1 MKKLLFL
8 LGGVVTLTACS
19 SDTVFDEQGTDEEL
33 PMGTNSFNP
42 DNPGHYD
49 PGSILNGPGDNYY
62 SPWDI
67 KYRND
72 VIPTYTIMNHTAGEG
87 YSIFELHLTPYI
99 GLAYYDGVNDGQYH
113 DAYQA
118 SLTPPALIADLTN
131 GNYPNLYQ
139 NGNEI
144 GELIPA
150 KPIVLD
156 GSSINHSEVSISSY
170 ADHCPVNPH
179 APGSSPGWNPEDRF
193 FDISGAATPQEQA
206 VLARYGK
213 VFFYEYRVIL
223 KSNGNVVGNGFIQ
236 VENKTIQDPAAYPY
250 WDDTFVTNAFV
261 PGKGNV
267 GRLRYYH
274 NTAAPTPFTSWLKNQ
289 GPGALNVWCDS
300 REVDYE
306 LEYSHEDYFFGYP
319 SHKINLYMGM
329 GANLWQTSGHVI
341 TIGL

>member
-1 MKKLLFL
+1 MGLF
-8 LGGVVTLTACS
+8 TLVACS
-19 SDTVFDEQGTDEEL
+19 EDVYQDADEQNAETGSQYQ
-33 PMGTNSFNP
+33 TNSYNP
-42 DNPGHYD
+42 DNPGHYT

-179 APGSSPGWNPEDRF
+179 TPGSSPGWNPEDRF
-193 FDISGAATPQEQA
+193 FDISGAATPQEQD

-223 KSNGNVVGNGFIQ
+223 KSNGSVVGNGFIQ
-236 VENKTIQDPAAYPY
+236 VENKTIQDPAAYTY
-250 WDDTFVTNAFV
+250 WDDTFITNAFV

-274 NTAAPTPFTSWLKNQ
+274 NTTTALAPFTNWFHN
-289 GPGALNVWCDS
+289 GGAGTWCDS

-306 LEYSHEDYFFGYP
+306 FEWPHEEYFFGYP

-329 GANLWQTSGHVI
+329 GVNLWLTSGHVI